1 MAEAAAVYIT
11 NRFSQQVVAASEAGL
26 GMEDRLGAG
35 SVVSVLTQCNRND
48 LNNVGTNDEK
58 WVFNSDGSIQNVATG
73 QYLRSV
79 TLNQLPISHK
89 KFIRSF
95 YSLNQV
101 DTREET

>member
-35 SVVSVLTQCNRND
+35 SVASALTLSCKCNRND
-48 LNNVGTNDEK
+48 LNNLGTNDEK

-79 TLNQLPISHK
+79 TLNQ
-89 KFIRSF
+89 FIIRIH
-95 YSLNQV
+95 YTIL
-101 DTREET
+101 

>member
-35 SVVSVLTQCNRND
+35 SVVSALTLSCKCNRND

-79 TLNQLPISHK
+79 TLNQLVIKSALDHSI
-89 KFIRSF
+89 F
-95 YSLNQV
+95 
-101 DTREET
+101 

>member
-26 GMEDRLGAG
+26 GMEDRLGA
-35 SVVSVLTQCNRND
+35 QCCPCQPCKCNPND

-73 QYLRSV
+73 QYLRNV
-79 TLNQLPISHK
+79 TLNH
-89 KFIRSF
+89 FVIR
-95 YSLNQV
+95 QV
-101 DTREET
+101 CLTLG